1 MWSRSIIDALADAP
15 LHRKKVHAVRQR
27 QTRRL
32 LLEGLEDRRLMA
44 FNVLDAFPAGRTPQ
58 DLSLAHID
66 ADSRLDMVLIE
77 NNRIAIRLGQAD
89 GSFGDPI
96 VPLTEIQATSAATG
110 DFNGDNVTDLV
121 TVDQSRGGLWIG
133 NGDGTFQA
141 PQFFGLPNQIE
152 SAITGT
158 GPYWQSPQ
166 SVAVGDINADGK
178 LDLAVGGM
186 TSFPSDINCGYYG
199 CGYWYS
205 AGGYVNV
212 LLGNGG
218 GSFDYVDADTGSA
231 DPNAFRLGNNNP
243 PTSVAIDDLNN
254 DGKGDVFVAK
264 FYEGLAALLGD
275 GSGGLQGAVHSGSG
289 RSNASVSLG
298 DIDGDGFLDTVTSS
312 GNSLI
317 VQKGQG
323 DGSFA
328 QASGVNTGLR
338 LNSAVIGDVDGDG
351 KLDLVAIGAAPCTY
365 YGYYGGCYDQSDTR
379 QASVLLGDGQG
390 GFALPIVS
398 SLGTVDESP
407 HYPIDLLL
415 ADLTGDNL
423 LDLIMTDGSWEG
435 AVVIAA
441 NNGQWGA
448 PLELAIT
455 DATVVEGNSG
465 SVQAV
470 FTVTLSGEPSGQVTV
485 DFATSDASAFAG
497 ADYAAQSGTL
507 TLGPGMLSRTI
518 TVPILGDRVGE
529 GDETFFVKLSNPLGA
544 LLRDPDGMGS
554 IVDNEPSISIDHG
567 LGINPLTVVEGDS
580 GTTPAVFTVTLSHAY
595 DQEVTVDY
603 YTSTGHTSDII
614 SASGTLRFLPG
625 QTSQT
630 ITVAVVYDLI
640 HEALE
645 AFNVYLTNPSPNAA
659 IMNGAGYCYIEDND
673 PSAPPTIS
681 IGDARLVEGNSSTN
695 TMMFTIYL
703 SQSSGQT
710 VQVNYATANNTAKTS
725 DNDYVAKGGTLVFAP
740 GETSKTIQITIKGD
754 TRKEKSEKFFVNLSA
769 AGGGT
774 IADGQGVGTIV
785 DDDSGNQGKV
795 ALQIAAAIDAAL
807 CDMLAGSKKKGRR

>member
-27 QTRRL
+27 RSRHL

-44 FNVLDAFPAGRTPQ
+44 FNVLDTFPTGRPPQ

-77 NNRIAIRLGQAD
+77 NNRVAIRLGQAD

-96 VPLTEIQATSAATG
+96 VPLTEIVAARAATG

-121 TVDQSRGGLWIG
+121 TVDQLQVGLRIG
-133 NGDGTFQA
+133 NGDGTFQS
-141 PQFFGLPNQIE
+141 PQFFGLPNQTE

-158 GPYWQSPQ
+158 GPYWQSAQ
-166 SVAVGDINADGK
+166 SVAVGDINEDGK

-186 TSFPSDINCGYYG
+186 TRFPSEFNCGYYG

-205 AGGYVNV
+205 SGGYVNV

-218 GSFDYVDADTGSA
+218 GSFDYVDADAGSA
-231 DPNAFRLGNNNP
+231 DLNAFRLGNDNS
-243 PTSVAIDDLNN
+243 PTALAIDDLNN
-254 DGKGDVFVAK
+254 DGKGDVIASK
-264 FYEGLAALLGD
+264 FYGGLAALLGD

-289 RSNASVSLG
+289 DSNSPISLG

-328 QASGVNTGLR
+328 QVSGLNTGLR
-338 LNSAVIGDVDGDG
+338 LGSAVIGDVDGDG
-351 KLDLVAIGAAPCTY
+351 NLDLVAIGAAPCTY
-365 YGYYGGCYDQSDTR
+365 YGYYGGCYDESHTR

-398 SLGTVDESP
+398 SLGTVNES
-407 HYPIDLLL
+407 YPIDLLL
-415 ADLTGDNL
+415 ADLTGDDL
-423 LDLIMTDGSWEG
+423 LDLIMTEGSWEG

-485 DFATSDASAFAG
+485 DFATSDTSALAG

-507 TLGPGMLSRTI
+507 TLGPGVLSQTI
-518 TVPILGDRVGE
+518 TVPILGDRAGE
-529 GDETFFVKLSNPLGA
+529 GNETFFVKLSNPLGA
-544 LLRDPDGMGS
+544 LLRDPEGMGS
-554 IVDNEPSISIDHG
+554 IVDNEPSISIDHPFG
-567 LGINPLTVVEGDS
+567 VDPLTVVEGDS

-603 YTSTGHTSDII
+603 YTSTSHTSDIV
-614 SASGTLRFLPG
+614 STSGTLRFLPG

-630 ITVAVVYDLI
+630 ITVAVVNDLI
-640 HEALE
+640 DEALE

-659 IMNGAGYCYIEDND
+659 ITNGAGYCYIEDND

-681 IGDARLVEGNSSTN
+681 IGDARLVEGNSGTS

-725 DNDYVAKGGTLVFAP
+725 DNDYVAKSGTLVFAP
-740 GETSKTIQITIKGD
+740 GETSKTIQITITGD
-754 TRKEKSEKFFVNLSA
+754 TRKEKDEKFFVTLSSA
-769 AGGGT
+769 VGGT
-774 IADGQGVGTIV
+774 IADGQGVGTIAN
-785 DDDSGNQGKV
+785 DDGGSRGKV
-795 ALQIAAAIDAAL
+795 RSQTAAATDAAL
-807 CDMLAGSKKKGRR
+807 WDMLAAPKKKGRR